1 MKDTLKLISAMLI
14 FGTIGIFR
22 KYIPI
27 PSSSLAMIRG
37 GIGTLFLILVVV
49 IGRQKIS
56 FKSIKNNLA
65 ILLISG
71 SMIGFNWM
79 LLFESY
85 NHTTVAIATICYYM
99 APVFVMI
106 VSPIFLK
113 EKLSVKKVVCILV
126 AIVGMLFVSGLF
138 GAREG
143 NTDALGIIFGL
154 GAAALYATV
163 IILNQK
169 IKQVTAYEKSITQ
182 LSAAAIVMI
191 PYVFLT
197 EAEVIGEVSVLNVI
211 MILVVG
217 IINTGVAYALYFGSM
232 KTLPAQKI
240 ALFGYIDPV
249 VAVLL
254 SAFLLKE
261 KLRLLEI
268 VGIVLVLASTLVSE
282 LPFFEKKKTD

>member
-27 PSSSLAMIRG
+27 PSSSLAMLRG

-71 SMIGFNWM
+71 AMIGFNWM

-113 EKLSVKKVVCILV
+113 EKLSVKKVLCILV

-138 GAREG
+138 GAGEG

-261 KLRLLEI
+261 KLQLLEI

>member
-27 PSSSLAMIRG
+27 PSSSLAMLRG

-71 SMIGFNWM
+71 AMIGFNWM

-138 GAREG
+138 GAGEG

-261 KLRLLEI
+261 KLQLLEI